1 MSDKSFLKRFDIF
14 KKMPRDL
21 TEPTNCGA
29 LGKYEYFL
37 FLTIFWSFFLVSII
51 CTFILVGLSMFEIQ
65 NYMKAESHAELII
78 DTSHRDDFVNINLD
92 ITFPRMPCDILSLDE

>member
-29 LGKYEYFL
+29 LGKYKYFYPDH
-37 FLTIFWSFFLVSII
+37 FLISFSSFNNLH
-51 CTFILVGLSMFEIQ
+51 FHFGGLK
-65 NYMKAESHAELII
+65 Y
-78 DTSHRDDFVNINLD
+78 V
-92 ITFPRMPCDILSLDE
+92 